1 MNKQRTSY
9 SILNKLNPELN
20 REEAIVEEIHYKNEG
35 SGNLFNIF
43 IKENDEGVIKIKSN
57 IREEINLAN
66 YNLND
71 LKNRLAIMNKT
82 NSDDI
87 TNLLFAKSNDI
98 INNANNFMKKY
109 KSKDDE
115 NDYDNNKNEEV
126 EKENIEKLNYEK
138 EENTANSQG
147 NTRNTSIHENES
159 NTNFKRKEK
168 LDYERSSQTQ
178 KVDRFTVN
186 ESSKDLRRFSKGK
199 RNSKRSINTENN
211 ENETKKKEDTDELLA
226 RIDKLL
232 ISNGLLDRTN
242 KDLVLHLKHL
252 EDEIEYINKHR

>member
-1 MNKQRTSY
+1 M
-9 SILNKLNPELN
+9 
-20 REEAIVEEIHYKNEG
+20 
-35 SGNLFNIF
+35 
-43 IKENDEGVIKIKSN
+43 KSN

-71 LKNRLAIMNKT
+71 LKNRLLIMNKT

-109 KSKDDE
+109 TSKDEE
-115 NDYDNNKNEEV
+115 NDNDNNKNEEV
-126 EKENIEKLNYEK
+126 EKENIEKQLNYD
-138 EENTANSQG
+138 EENSNSQG
-147 NTRNTSIHENES
+147 NTSIHENES
-159 NTNFKRKEK
+159 NTHFKRKEK
-168 LDYERSSQTQ
+168 FEYERSRITQ
-178 KVDRFTVN
+178 KVDRLSKTQKVDSFNVN
-186 ESSKDLRRFSKGK
+186 ELSKEIRKLGKGK
-199 RNSKRSINTENN
+199 MNSKKSINTENN
-211 ENETKKKEDTDELLA
+211 ENDTKKKEDTDELLA